1 MAGIAD
7 LVSAIVN
14 NSGIDISKKDAE
26 AVVKSVFET
35 ITSVT
40 ESGDSVTIRGFG
52 SFKMKNRA
60 ARVCANPQRPGE
72 TVDVPAKVV
81 LSFKASK

>member
-14 NSGIDISKKDAE
+14 NSGVDISKKDAE

-35 ITSVT
+35 ITSTT

-52 SFKMKNRA
+52 SFKMKNLA
-60 ARVCANPQRPGE
+60 ARVCRNPQRPGE
-72 TVDVPAKVV
+72 TVDVPAKTV
-81 LSFKASK
+81 LGFKASK